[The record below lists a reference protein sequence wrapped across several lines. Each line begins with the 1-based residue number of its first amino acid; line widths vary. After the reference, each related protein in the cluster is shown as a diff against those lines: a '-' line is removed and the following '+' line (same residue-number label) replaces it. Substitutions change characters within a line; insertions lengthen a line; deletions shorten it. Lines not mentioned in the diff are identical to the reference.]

1 MNSVNSILTHS
12 HISGRDIMTRP
23 E

>member
-12 HISGRDIMTRP
+12 HISGRVIMTRP